1 MSTIDLGRPA
11 VGAVGGGMG
20 EADGDGEGEPLLKG
34 FLRTEEP
41 LSVLF
46 VMMELRHQGPKSAML
61 LSKLHGS

>member
-1 MSTIDLGRPA
+1 
-11 VGAVGGGMG
+11 MG

>member
-11 VGAVGGGMG
+11 AEACEGSMG
-20 EADGDGEGEPLLKG
+20 EGDGEPLLKG

-46 VMMELRHQGPKSAML
+46 VIMEMRRRCSQNVILLYKLRRS
-61 LSKLHGS
+61 